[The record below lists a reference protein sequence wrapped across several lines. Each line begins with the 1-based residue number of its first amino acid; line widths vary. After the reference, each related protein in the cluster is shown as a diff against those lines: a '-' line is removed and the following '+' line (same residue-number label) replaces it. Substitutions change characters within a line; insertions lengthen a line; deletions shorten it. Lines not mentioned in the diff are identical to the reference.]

1 MWVRQGGCPRS
12 AWAGAAR
19 GEAPLTDEKP
29 KENGGMRERKA
40 PLCRVEEVDEPAK
53 AGGTAQTSRASG
65 FLATEACTPRGVAT
79 HLGKH
84 WLNEPT
90 AITHKAGNSNSESD
104 LSLGARCGQ
113 DLSLQQPVVKV
124 RLHSGPPAR
133 LPRWGPRSA
142 GDASPLHPNAAA
154 ALGTPGWLRCS
165 SLKYCPILPPHR
177 ANYARWGPRFSVV
190 RLRSRDTLAAANF
203 GETSPKPWRRRV
215 APCHRG
221 ASPASVRRR
230 DFHHGLLTRLSRPR

>member
-1 MWVRQGGCPRS
+1 
-12 AWAGAAR
+12 
-19 GEAPLTDEKP
+19 
-29 KENGGMRERKA
+29 MRKRKT

-124 RLHSGPPAR
+124 PASHRGRRGAPMARRDPPPPRLRRGLAEVRGCESVPRTKADDREPGPPPRVVCAVGWQYR
-133 LPRWGPRSA
+133 AIFEGGATQPAPGSPTRQPRWGGAGMHRRS
-142 GDASPLHPNAAA
+142 NAA
-154 ALGTPGWLRCS
+154 
-165 SLKYCPILPPHR
+165 
-177 ANYARWGPRFSVV
+177 
-190 RLRSRDTLAAANF
+190 
-203 GETSPKPWRRRV
+203 
-215 APCHRG
+215 
-221 ASPASVRRR
+221 
-230 DFHHGLLTRLSRPR
+230 GLLPRAAKLA